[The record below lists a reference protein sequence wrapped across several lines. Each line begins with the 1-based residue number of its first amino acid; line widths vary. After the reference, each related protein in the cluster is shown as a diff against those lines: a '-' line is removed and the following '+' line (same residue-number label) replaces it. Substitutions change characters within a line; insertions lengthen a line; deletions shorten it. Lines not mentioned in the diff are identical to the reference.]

1 MIVVFRCSA
10 RNWLLF
16 VVAPPAVFM
25 VCVCVSL
32 CVYMC
37 IYKCMCLRALHA
49 GLCVYVCVEVRIFF
63 VPPQMCQC
71 SVWSPAQLFHV
82 IVPPTVCALPASRL
96 ISVPP
101 PPPLS
106 RQPPLSSPCFP
117 LASLFLTL
125 RLSLFHCATFFNHI
139 TPLSLHSVP
148 PQHQWGH
155 QIVNCTSCFKTF

>member
-25 VCVCVSL
+25 VCARACVSL

-82 IVPPTVCALPASRL
+82 IVPPLSARCLRPAWSP
-96 ISVPP
+96 S
-101 PPPLS
+101 PLH
-106 RQPPLSSPCFP
+106 PLCPANLLSLP
-117 LASLFLTL
+117 LAFPWRLFFSPYVSLCSIVPLFLITSPPSAFTPCL
-125 RLSLFHCATFFNHI
+125 LSINGDIKL
-139 TPLSLHSVP
+139 
-148 PQHQWGH
+148 
-155 QIVNCTSCFKTF
+155 